1 MTSYDL
7 TRDLPA
13 VCAAECDRFRK
24 ALHRQAEAN
33 GQNIFHLDEV
43 KQVASNL
50 GIKSVD
56 RVIESLNSNQVLLM
70 KGNRNYQLLSVE

>member
-1 MTSYDL
+1 MTCCEL
-7 TRDLPA
+7 TPHLLL
-13 VCAAECDRFRK
+13 CAAECDKLRK
-24 ALHRQAEAN
+24 ALHRKAEAN
-33 GQNIFHLDEV
+33 GQNIFHLDELNAM
-43 KQVASNL
+43 ASGL

>member
-1 MTSYDL
+1 MTCCEL
-7 TRDLPA
+7 TPHLLL
-13 VCAAECDRFRK
+13 CAAECDRLRK
-24 ALHRQAEAN
+24 ALHRKAEAN
-33 GQNIFHLDEV
+33 GQNIFHLDEL
-43 KQVASNL
+43 KEIASGL